1 MPYGHSSGTV
11 SEIPVEN
18 ITPGMVGTWHDGE
31 ARVVYDVTQAPERA
45 EDYLVSYRSVAPSPD
60 GNHNTDTIE
69 VPVTASLPIIVSSI
83 AHPVSIDS

>member
-31 ARVVYDVTQAPERA
+31 ASVVYDVKQTSERA
-45 EDYLVSYRSVAPSPD
+45 QDYLVSYRSVAPRPD

-83 AHPVSIDS
+83 AQPVSIDS

>member
-1 MPYGHSSGTV
+1 MPYGNFSGAV

-31 ARVVYDVTQAPERA
+31 ASVVYDVTQASERA
-45 EDYLVSYRSVAPSPD
+45 QDYLVSYRSVAPRPD

-83 AHPVSIDS
+83 AEPVSIDS